1 VTDRAEAD
9 FLLTTQKFGPLVEAA
24 ISDSRLPYSEE
35 TERAVLGSI
44 MLEPLLIEEVAA
56 QLRPSN
62 FHLERHRLIFKT
74 MLDLHG
80 ENPPAP
86 IDNRTLQAKLEREGK
101 FDEAGGMGYLATMDL
116 DLPDIGRID
125 AYIKIVRDLSI
136 KRSLVQVSNHLG
148 VMARNGVSPSEAVAV
163 IIEDLEDIQNNGGG
177 TGWITLNDVQDVV
190 TVKLET
196 NGYAGA
202 SLPTGLPD
210 LDRLI
215 DGLPVG
221 KLTYIAARPG
231 CGKSALLSQ
240 IVEYNACRADS
251 RVRVPCGFVTLE
263 MTNEEMIL
271 RMISRRTGIPFK
283 RLLKGDFRGDDWQ
296 TIHRAQQS
304 IRDASIWFEET
315 VLSVSEVISAARKLR
330 RKHDIQLL
338 AIDYLGLMPTD
349 DLATKENR
357 TNQIAEISRRLA
369 AFAKGEGIAVA
380 IAYQLNRGSVE
391 RADQRPNLH
400 HLAESGAPERDASQV
415 HMIWQETD
423 KRGTMT
429 GNCEILVRKNRNGET
444 GVVECLFDG
453 PRMLF
458 TCKEN
463 RREL

>member
-1 VTDRAEAD
+1 MIDVLPFQR
-9 FLLTTQKFGPLVEAA
+9 
-24 ISDSRLPYSEE
+24 SLPYSEE
-35 TERAVLGSI
+35 SERAVLGGILLDPSVLPTVSDRLKPEDFYVERHQLLYRI
-44 MLEPLLIEEVAA
+44 MLVLQKEQTEID
-56 QLRPSN
+56 LR
-62 FHLERHRLIFKT
+62 T
-74 MLDLHG
+74 V
-80 ENPPAP
+80 
-86 IDNRTLQAKLEREGK
+86 QAKLEQQGK
-101 FDEAGGMGYLATMDL
+101 FDSAGGISYLATLDL

-125 AYIKIVRDLSI
+125 AYTEIVKERSVRRRLIQTSGQTIRDCLDGG
-136 KRSLVQVSNHLG
+136 RSAQ
-148 VMARNGVSPSEAVAV
+148 EALDRA
-163 IIEDLEDIQNNGGG
+163 ISALEDIQNNGSRS
-177 TGWITLNDVQDVV
+177 GWATLNDAQDVV
-190 TVKLET
+190 AVKLET
-196 NGYAGA
+196 GGYLGS

-210 LDRLI
+210 LDNLV
-215 DGLPVG
+215 DGLPIG

-251 RVRVPCGFVTLE
+251 RERVPCGFVTLE

-283 RLLKGDFRGDDWQ
+283 RLLKGDFRGNDWQ
-296 TIHRAQQS
+296 IIARAQS
-304 IRDASIWFEET
+304 AIRDASIWFEET
-315 VLSVSEVISAARKLR
+315 VLSVSEVISAAKKLR
-330 RKHDIQLL
+330 RKHDIKLL

-349 DLATKENR
+349 DLKTTENR

-380 IAYQLNRGSVE
+380 IAYQVNRGSVE

-463 RREL
+463 RRAE